1 MLRAVVLRATP
12 MHQMNIIKHSFMF
25 CDIMNL
31 SELSE
36 EFVTNWARNFFS
48 YFLFFISF
56 LALG

>member
-1 MLRAVVLRATP
+1 